1 MSGTTSGKVDLFAT
15 NSSATNKLVATAA
28 VKSGTATFTVTPTEN
43 TTYTAQFEQGSGYAA
58 STSKNVT
65 IAVAPGLS
73 VVTRPH
79 GKGRLHGHRVSVTLL
94 TAHVRP
100 ARPNEPLAFVV
111 QRRAGRRWRTAASN
125 QFTMQSGTVRAFF
138 FTNKPGQ
145 CRVRVLYPGDTAY
158 AGSKSTWKKFRVRPL
173 H

>member
-1 MSGTTSGKVDLFAT
+1 
-15 NSSATNKLVATAA
+15 
-28 VKSGTATFTVTPTEN
+28 
-43 TTYTAQFEQGSGYAA
+43 
-58 STSKNVT
+58 
-65 IAVAPGLS
+65 
-73 VVTRPH
+73 
-79 GKGRLHGHRVSVTLL
+79 VTLL